1 MFEGIKQ
8 AAEKSATF
16 EGIMLTVGQGNQMI
30 SISVGEI
37 AVDASFLEALLVKV
51 LEKFGTETPVTMTF
65 RKAHFSSGHDL
76 KDSRLANLASICNRG
91 TSISE

>member
-1 MFEGIKQ
+1 
-8 AAEKSATF
+8 
-16 EGIMLTVGQGNQMI
+16 MLTVGQGNQMI

-76 KDSRLANLASICNRG
+76 KAFATKLGIDLQSGDIDQ
-91 TSISE
+91 